1 MTAIKYW
8 LWLAS
13 LKGVPNQIKLSL
25 LDYFGTPE
33 RIFMA
38 DSGEYLLVDGMTR
51 AVAELLENKSLREAD
66 RILGECERLGLRV
79 LTLHDAEYPDRLR
92 NIYDAPILLYVKGR
106 LPLFDDEVAIA
117 MVGARKASD
126 YALRMSEQIAYQLA
140 SHGAV
145 VVSGLAAGGDAAAHR
160 GALRANGFTAAVIGG
175 GHDVVYPYENR
186 FLYEDLAVRG
196 VILSE
201 YPPGT
206 HHDGKHFPVRNRIIS
221 GLSLGVV
228 VTEAAERSGTLIT
241 ANRALDQG
249 RDVFAIPGR
258 IDEAGCVGSN
268 RLLRDGAMVVIEGW
282 DVLMH
287 YASRYPHKLRARGA
301 QEAVRFGEHEQR
313 DGSAAP
319 QKEAEPKEKKTVKNE
334 LPELKLDGDHGLNND
349 QIRILKALEGRTL
362 QVDDIIDETQIP
374 TRQVLSA
381 LTVLEIEG
389 FVTQS
394 SGKRFALAVTLA

>member
-13 LKGVPNQIKLSL
+13 LKGVPGQIKLSL
-25 LDYFGTPE
+25 LHYFGSPE

-38 DSGEYLLVDGMTR
+38 ESGEYLLVEDMTR
-51 AVAELLENKSLREAD
+51 AIAELLEDKSMREAD

-92 NIYDAPILLYVKGR
+92 NIYDPPIVLYIKGR

-117 MVGARKASD
+117 MVGARKSSD
-126 YALRMSEQIAYQLA
+126 YALRACEQISYQLA
-140 SHGAV
+140 GHGAV
-145 VVSGLAAGGDAAAHR
+145 IVSGLAAGGDAAAHR
-160 GALRANGFTAAVIGG
+160 GALRSGGFTAAVIGG
-175 GHDVVYPYENR
+175 GHDIVYPFENR

-241 ANRALDQG
+241 AARALDQG
-249 RDVFAIPGR
+249 RDIFAIPGR
-258 IDEAGCVGSN
+258 IDDPACAGSN
-268 RLLRDGAMVVIEGW
+268 RLLRDGAMVVTEAW

-287 YASRYPHKLRARGA
+287 YESLYPHKLHGRGVR
-301 QEAVRFGEHEQR
+301 EAVRFGEQETAER
-313 DGSAAP
+313 IEEAAP
-319 QKEAEPKEKKTVKNE
+319 KKQLGQEEPA
-334 LPELKLDGDHGLNND
+334 LPKLELDGDHGLNND
-349 QIRILKALEGRTL
+349 QIAILRALDGRMM
-362 QVDDIIDETQIP
+362 QVDDIIETTQIP
-374 TRQVLSA
+374 TRQVLSS

-389 FVTQS
+389 FVTQH

>member
-8 LWLAS
+8 LWLAN

-25 LDYFGTPE
+25 LHYFGSPE

-38 DSGEYLLVDGMTR
+38 ESGEYLLVDGMTLP
-51 AVAELLENKSLREAD
+51 VVELLENKSLREAD

-92 NIYDAPILLYVKGR
+92 NIYDPPVVLYVRGR

-117 MVGARKASD
+117 MVGPRKASD
-126 YALRMSEQIAYQLA
+126 YALRTGEQLSYQLA
-140 SHGAV
+140 GHGAV

-160 GALRANGFTAAVIGG
+160 GALRAGGFTAAVIGG
-175 GHDVVYPYENR
+175 GHDIVYPIENR
-186 FLYEDLAVRG
+186 FLYEDIAVRG

-228 VTEAAERSGTLIT
+228 VTEAGERSGTLIT
-241 ANRALDQG
+241 ASRALDQG

-258 IDEAGCVGSN
+258 IDDSACAGSN
-268 RLLRDGAMVVIEGW
+268 RLLRDGAMIVTEAW
-282 DVLMH
+282 DILMH
-287 YASRYPHKLRARGA
+287 YESLYPHKLHGRGVR
-301 QEAVRFGEHEQR
+301 EAVRFGEKNAETKET
-313 DGSAAP
+313 AP
-319 QKEAEPKEKKTVKNE
+319 QKKKEEKIEIVEPS
-334 LPELKLDGDHGLNND
+334 LPRLELDGDHGLNND
-349 QIRILKALEGRTL
+349 QIAILRALDGKTM
-362 QVDDIIDETQIP
+362 QVDDIIETTQIP

-389 FVTQS
+389 FVTQH
-394 SGKRFALAVTLA
+394 SGKRFVLCVTLV

>member
-13 LKGVPNQIKLSL
+13 LKGIPGQIKLSL
-25 LDYFGTPE
+25 LHYFGSPE

-38 DSGEYLLVDGMTR
+38 ESGEYLLVEDMTR
-51 AVAELLENKSLREAD
+51 AIAELLEDKSLREAD

-92 NIYDAPILLYVKGR
+92 NIYDPPIVLYVKGR

-117 MVGARKASD
+117 MVGSRKSSD
-126 YALRMSEQIAYQLA
+126 YALRACEQISYQLA
-140 SHGAV
+140 GHGAV
-145 VVSGLAAGGDAAAHR
+145 IVSGLAAGGDAAAHR
-160 GALRANGFTAAVIGG
+160 GALRAGGFTAAVIGG
-175 GHDVVYPYENR
+175 GHDIVYPFENR

-241 ANRALDQG
+241 AARALDQG

-258 IDEAGCVGSN
+258 IDAPACVGSN
-268 RLLRDGAMVVIEGW
+268 HLLRDGAMVVTEAW
-282 DVLMH
+282 DILMH
-287 YASRYPHKLRARGA
+287 YESLYPHKRRGRGVR
-301 QEAVRFGEHEQR
+301 EAVRFGEQEKPERHEE
-313 DGSAAP
+313 AAP
-319 QKEAEPKEKKTVKNE
+319 PKPPKQEKPA
-334 LPELKLDGDHGLNND
+334 LPKLELDGDHGLNND
-349 QIRILKALEGRTL
+349 QIAILKTL
-362 QVDDIIDETQIP
+362 DGKTMQVDDIIETTQIP

-389 FVTQS
+389 FVTQH